1 MKTLNPKQ
9 CSTKVYKKGVAVC
22 MFANASS
29 ETIEEWV
36 KMLRK
41 VSGEKVDW
49 YRASGR
55 GVVKVL
61 GDVGKVRGIINLC
74 IKTKD
79 ILKDTPGL
87 LIFDDDGNSWNV

>member
-1 MKTLNPKQ
+1 MKTLNPEK
-9 CSTKVYKKGVAVC
+9 CSDKVYKKGTAVC

-29 ETIEEWV
+29 ESIEEWV
-36 KMLRK
+36 IMLRK

-49 YRASGR
+49 HRASGR

-61 GDVGKVRGIINLC
+61 GDVEKVREIINLC